1 MAQDMTLKIFT
12 RRSSTAYCK
21 NFSGGNIYK
30 GEAKP
35 VKNEK
40 ISRTFRCFPTLCR
53 ANTMALFRSKLRR
66 LKKHV
71 YS

>member
-21 NFSGGNIYK
+21 KNLSGGNIYK

-40 ISRTFRCFPTLCR
+40 ISRTF
-53 ANTMALFRSKLRR
+53 
-66 LKKHV
+66 
-71 YS
+71 